1 MTVEMDISPTTQS
14 GSSLGHPRAHLSP
27 HYPALLCALW
37 AQFPLPE
44 WIPTAGPDTWQKT
57 IRAMTQ
63 LWREAGSY
71 GVVMSG
77 PIPWLP
83 EQEWSHH
90 PETNPWQLQT
100 HPQTPPSQTVDL
112 DPDTDPASPEIF
124 RWLFTADPQA
134 GAQPTEPETQLTIP
148 ILPEDPLVEEQ
159 FLILITPVFNAV
171 VAQGLHPHTGQ
182 QGLMISFEPEAIQRA
197 GQVLLA
203 RTQHTCPGALPLWQ
217 AALQS
222 FPLLPPHHR
231 VVARF
236 SSLLLMSDSTLLE
249 LASTAQLPTT
259 SPSTESSP
267 QEDPVHLS
275 PLALPSDTSLSL
287 PPPGSLQTTFDE
299 PLDEE
304 SSISEAE
311 LLQALAHDI
320 RTPLTT
326 ILTNARL
333 ALRQKSLTKA
343 QTFLKRIEQECK
355 EQIEKFD
362 LIYQAVEPKP
372 KHLQLG
378 PIALTEL
385 IQQNLPKWRS
395 QVERQGS
402 TLEME
407 ISEDLTDVM
416 SDSQTLDTILSGMIR
431 QLARN
436 SPPSSQI
443 SARLTNA
450 GELVKLQF
458 QVTATDTPPSMKPRQ
473 AIGQLLMLQ
482 PETGAISLSLPVT
495 RTLFRALGGYLTFKQ
510 KAKQGETLT
519 IYLPRRI

>member
-1 MTVEMDISPTTQS
+1 MTVEMDIPPATRS
-14 GSSLGHPRAHLSP
+14 GSSLGHPRAHLSA

-44 WIPTAGPDTWQKT
+44 WIPTTGADTWQKT

-71 GVVMSG
+71 GMAVSG

-83 EQEWSHH
+83 EQEWNYH
-90 PETNPWQLQT
+90 PETNPWQIQA
-100 HPQTPPSQTVDL
+100 HPQMQPSHTLDL
-112 DPDTDPASPEIF
+112 DPETDLLSPEIF
-124 RWLFTADPQA
+124 RWLFTPDLRQ
-134 GAQPTEPETQLTIP
+134 GTQPPEPETQITIP

-159 FLILITPVFNAV
+159 FLILITPVFNVV

-203 RTQHTCPGALPLWQ
+203 RTQHSRPGALPFWQ

-236 SSLLLMSDSTLLE
+236 SSLVLMSDSTLVE
-249 LASTAQLPTT
+249 LASTAQLPAS
-259 SPSTESSP
+259 SPSADSSP
-267 QEDPVHLS
+267 QEDPIHLS
-275 PLALPSDTSLSL
+275 PLALPSDTLSSLHPS
-287 PPPGSLQTTFDE
+287 GAAQAASEE

-343 QTFLKRIEQECK
+343 QTFL
-355 EQIEKFD
+355 
-362 LIYQAVEPKP
+362 
-372 KHLQLG
+372 
-378 PIALTEL
+378 
-385 IQQNLPKWRS
+385 
-395 QVERQGS
+395 
-402 TLEME
+402 
-407 ISEDLTDVM
+407 
-416 SDSQTLDTILSGMIR
+416 
-431 QLARN
+431 
-436 SPPSSQI
+436 
-443 SARLTNA
+443 
-450 GELVKLQF
+450 
-458 QVTATDTPPSMKPRQ
+458 
-473 AIGQLLMLQ
+473 
-482 PETGAISLSLPVT
+482 
-495 RTLFRALGGYLTFKQ
+495 
-510 KAKQGETLT
+510 
-519 IYLPRRI
+519 